1 MNHKKTPIADYID
14 KHLGTDNEPQFDN
27 DSFSS
32 DELASLINEARLN
45 ELLAK
50 SDAFVTELN
59 SEIDAFKDN
68 DDL

>member
-1 MNHKKTPIADYID
+1 MSHKKTPIADYID
-14 KHLGTDNEPQFDN
+14 QHLDADNEPQFDN

-45 ELLAK
+45 ELLEK

-59 SEIDAFKDN
+59 SEIEDFKDDN
-68 DDL
+68 